1 MLAMSVA
8 ARQSSPAA
16 PSASRSGE
24 PALDLVHLAR
34 QTDGDLELQQEL
46 LALFDRQSAS
56 LLAQS
61 SDATIAQRR
70 RADAAHKLRGSAL
83 AIGAG
88 AVARAAATLEAA
100 LGDAAGAPPRPMR
113 RSPRWRRRSRRPA
126 RRSLACAA
134 NPLPRQNATH
144 NGTRIRASV
153 APPWAL

>member
-8 ARQSSPAA
+8 ARHSPA
-16 PSASRSGE
+16 PTSSALGSGE

-61 SDATIAQRR
+61 SDASVAKRR

-100 LGDAAGAPPRPMR
+100 LGEAADA
-113 RSPRWRRRSRRPA
+113 PA
-126 RRSLACAA
+126 ATEAALATLAQAVEAA
-134 NPLPRQNATH
+134 
-144 NGTRIRASV
+144 RA
-153 APPWAL
+153 ALARLRG

>member
-1 MLAMSVA
+1 MMLAMSVA

-24 PALDLVHLAR
+24 PALDLIHLAR

-100 LGDAAGAPPRPMR
+100 LGDAAGAPAATDAALATLAQAVEAAHAAL
-113 RSPRWRRRSRRPA
+113 A
-126 RRSLACAA
+126 RLR
-134 NPLPRQNATH
+134 
-144 NGTRIRASV
+144 G
-153 APPWAL
+153 

>member
-1 MLAMSVA
+1 MMLAMSVA
-8 ARQSSPAA
+8 ARESSPPAN
-16 PSASRSGE
+16 SATRSGE

-61 SDATIAQRR
+61 SDASVAQRR

-100 LGDAAGAPPRPMR
+100 LGDAASAPAATEAALATLAQAVEA
-113 RSPRWRRRSRRPA
+113 A
-126 RRSLACAA
+126 RAALAR
-134 NPLPRQNATH
+134 LR
-144 NGTRIRASV
+144 G
-153 APPWAL
+153 